1 MSSSESSSE
10 TIAIIALV
18 VALGT
23 NFPDRVIKPSINI
36 IGFLP
41 LTKEFVAGVTPC
53 RMWIMRLWLL
63 LILMAMRMGGGASL
77 WADALLTTLQQDQS
91 ASGSEAAG
99 ATRTRGFVQ
108 QVVNTGE
115 HSKLNFGWYTK

>member
-1 MSSSESSSE
+1 MISSESSSE

-53 RMWIMRLWLL
+53 MQNVDHEAVVAAVLDGNEDGWRWQRGSRGNQDEGIC
-63 LILMAMRMGGGASL
+63 AASCKY
-77 WADALLTTLQQDQS
+77 
-91 ASGSEAAG
+91 G
-99 ATRTRGFVQ
+99 
-108 QVVNTGE
+108 
-115 HSKLNFGWYTK
+115 